1 MKIPAEIL
9 YMGAGFALIALSA
22 SAGAMAIGDKIT
34 LENTGDYD
42 YRGSEYALGIRSNN
56 PGNIERKDHTNWLGQ
71 VESTG
76 RYIVFSD
83 IRYGIRAM
91 ARVLDSYAKRGVD
104 TVSEIISTW
113 APEADDNNTTAYIYS
128 VSARSGLTPLASISR
143 ENYPALI
150 EAMIYHEN
158 GAQPLDM
165 ATINEGITL
174 A

>member
-1 MKIPAEIL
+1 VKIPAEIL
-9 YMGAGFALIALSA
+9 YIGAGFALIALSA
-22 SAGAMAIGDKIT
+22 SASAVGVGDKVT
-34 LENTGDYD
+34 LENTAKYD

-56 PGNIERKDHTNWLGQ
+56 PGNIEQKSGTVWKGQ
-71 VESTG
+71 VASDG
-76 RYIVFSD
+76 RYAVFSD
-83 IRYGIRAM
+83 IRYGVRAM

-104 TVSEIISTW
+104 TVAEIINTW
-113 APEADDNNTTAYIYS
+113 APAEDDNNTTAYIYS

-143 ENYPALI
+143 DNYPALI

-165 ATINEGITL
+165 ATINSGIQL